1 MQKVKNDMS
10 KEPKECVDALIKL
23 EPAFRRAGDLALQ
36 LRSTATSHN
45 KLQTGIQGID
55 MVTSADLAVQEAI
68 LSEMAKT
75 KLTEC
80 ELIAEEDTPS
90 VSKFKGKNG
99 LVLTLDP
106 IDGTIFYANNKR
118 FFCIIVCLH
127 DEKSL
132 LYSFYHY
139 PVFNWSRRIAENK
152 VEDFGDLPKV
162 NTKNGLDLS
171 RTIAYTFGEPEKTM
185 PEIYSKLTKE
195 GYEFHNTL
203 TEITDESGSAALF
216 FLNQVAGYYTGN
228 PGAYDGLG
236 IFYYGQVKKYRIY
249 SDIDISKTIDGAH
262 GKYCPGWYVVLR
274 K

>member
-1 MQKVKNDMS
+1 MAEKFDEYVNI
-10 KEPKECVDALIKL
+10 LIKL
-23 EPAFRRAGDLALQ
+23 EPAFRKAGDLALQ
-36 LRSTATSHN
+36 FRSTALSHN
-45 KLQTGIQGID
+45 KYQSGIEGID
-55 MVTSADLAVQEAI
+55 IVTEADIKIQEEI

-75 KLTEC
+75 KLVDC

-90 VSKFKGKNG
+90 VSKFKGTNG

-106 IDGTIFYANNKR
+106 IDGTIFYKNGKR

-127 DEKSL
+127 DGKSL

-139 PVFNWSRRIAENK
+139 PVVNWSRRITENK

-162 NTKNGLDLS
+162 NTKSGLDLS
-171 RTIAYTFGEPEKTM
+171 RTIAYTFGEPEKTI

-195 GYEFHNTL
+195 GYVFHNTL
-203 TEITDESGSAALF
+203 TEITDESGSAILF
-216 FLNQVAGYYTGN
+216 FLNQVAGYYTNN
-228 PGAYDGLG
+228 PGSYDGLG
-236 IFYYGQVKKYRIY
+236 VLYYGQVKKYQIY
-249 SDIDISKTIDGAH
+249 SDIDISKAIDGAH

>member
-1 MQKVKNDMS
+1 MS
-10 KEPKECVDALIKL
+10 EFFQEYINILISL
-23 EPAFRRAGDLALQ
+23 EPVFKRAGELAVKM
-36 LRSTATSHN
+36 RKTASSKN
-45 KLQTGIQGID
+45 KFNTGVAGID
-55 MVTSADLAVQEAI
+55 IVTEADTAVQEFI

-75 KLTEC
+75 KLVDC

-90 VSKFKGKNG
+90 VLKFKGTNG
-99 LVLTLDP
+99 LVLALDP

-127 DEKSL
+127 DGKSL

-139 PVFNWSRRIAENK
+139 PVVNWSRRIAENK

-162 NTKNGLDLS
+162 NTKIGLDLS
-171 RTIAYTFGEPEKTM
+171 RTIAHTFGEPEKTM
-185 PEIYSKLTKE
+185 PEIYLKLIKE

-228 PGAYDGLG
+228 PGSYDGLG
-236 IFYYGQVKKYRIY
+236 ILYYGQVKKYQIY
-249 SDIDISKTIDGAH
+249 SDIDISKAVDGAH